1 MSTLSVQTFKKALTT
16 AQHLPFCELKNR
28 GFRLVYNEK
37 KEPVIFFGTSSVVF
51 KITDGDRFYAL
62 KCFTTELFDRWGY
75 LKNVQT
81 MLQSLQK
88 GWITPFELY
97 ENELY
102 IENSEQQQQFY
113 PIVLMPWIEGER
125 LSDLVR
131 LYCSGKS
138 LHGNLKNLSESL
150 ITLANKHLGHPFSH
164 GDISPENII
173 VTPSGKMMLIDHDSF
188 TFEGWN
194 STAGQGGWSY
204 PYQHPS
210 RNPRKPDLD
219 ADHFSF
225 LVLAT
230 SLKALD
236 LNPALF
242 RQYNSSRGLLFT
254 IDDYRYPER
263 SNLIKEMENID
274 DPYLLRLLKL
284 LLDQL
289 NKKSTSIPG
298 LLNYLDTSDQEQTN
312 PIAGWAAFESGTNQ
326 EKQNYNFYPAP
337 AQTAPPVI
345 SELKTGKENNFQE
358 EGLQVEEWNKKEL
371 QNAESERQNLL
382 KEARRQEA
390 LRILAQQNEEL
401 RIAESEMKG
410 LLKEASL
417 PEVLLIAEQQKGGLR
432 KTETE
437 REEQQEEEFPETWPS
452 KKKLIPEHEKQRK
465 KIRAGVSAALAAVLF
480 VMLGIKLFFPGTKL
494 VSPVNYKEPSSTPGK
509 NNAAATI
516 ELIHNEAVTATDKTD
531 KTVKAD
537 SVTYDRVE
545 TLKPGNDNSGK
556 PPVIL
561 SVQPVRKTVQKTLP
575 ARKPKYQKMDFR
587 IGPVPKK

>member
-1 MSTLSVQTFKKALTT
+1 MTPLSVHTFKKALTT
-16 AQHLPFCELKNR
+16 AQPLPFCELKNR

-37 KEPVIFFGTSSVVF
+37 KEPVNFFGTSSVVF
-51 KITDGDRFYAL
+51 KITDGSRFYAL
-62 KCFTTELFDRWGY
+62 KCFTTELFNRWGY

-88 GWITPFELY
+88 GWIAPFELY

-113 PIVLMPWIEGER
+113 PIVLMPWIEGDR

-138 LHGNLKNLSESL
+138 LHGNLKNLSDSL
-150 ITLANKHLGHPFSH
+150 ILLANKHLGQLFSH

-210 RNPRKPDLD
+210 RNLRKPDLD

-230 SLKALD
+230 SLKALE

-263 SNLIKEMENID
+263 SNLIKEIENID

-312 PIAGWAAFESGTNQ
+312 LIAGWAAFESGNDQ
-326 EKQNYNFYPAP
+326 EKQNFHFYPAP
-337 AQTAPPVI
+337 AQTDPPVI

-358 EGLQVEEWNKKEL
+358 EVLQVEEWNKKEL

-401 RIAESEMKG
+401 RIAESEMQE
-410 LLKEASL
+410 LLKN
-417 PEVLLIAEQQKGGLR
+417 
-432 KTETE
+432 ETE
-437 REEQQEEEFPETWPS
+437 REEQQEEEFSETWPS

-480 VMLGIKLFFPGTKL
+480 VLLGIKLFFPGTKL

-531 KTVKAD
+531 KTVKTD

-556 PPVIL
+556 PPVL
-561 SVQPVRKTVQKTLP
+561 VSVQPVRKTVQKTLP

-587 IGPVPKK
+587 IAPVPKK